1 MERRLH
7 FIFYFIAYVE
17 PYLFKRYTILWSGF
31 IYGNYVDLKLK
42 NVSMHIY
49 TYILVQP
56 QYSACNWLLES
67 IELKTKDRPQ
77 KFGAQKI
84 EQEQQQFVGAQCI
97 SK

>member
-67 IELKTKDRPQ
+67 IELKTTKIWRTENRARSATIRG
-77 KFGAQKI
+77 GAMYK
-84 EQEQQQFVGAQCI
+84 
-97 SK
+97 